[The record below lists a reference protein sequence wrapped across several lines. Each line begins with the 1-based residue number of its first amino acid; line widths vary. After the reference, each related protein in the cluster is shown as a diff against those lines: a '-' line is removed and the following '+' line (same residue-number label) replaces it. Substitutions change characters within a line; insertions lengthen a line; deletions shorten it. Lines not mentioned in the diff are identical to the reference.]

1 MKGGN
6 ENSYR
11 LHETCQITYSGR
23 NVNHK
28 KMAQALPNRTAK
40 TDQDKIEIIKA
51 GTALKTS
58 IEIASSTDCDIA
70 EW

>member
-1 MKGGN
+1 MKIATVYMKRARSLTL
-6 ENSYR
+6 EEM
-11 LHETCQITYSGR
+11 LITR
-23 NVNHK
+23 K
-28 KMAQALPNRTAK
+28 WLRRCLTELAK